1 MSGSDI
7 AAIFQGAV
15 VTVTLSL
22 IGILI
27 GLPIGLG
34 LALIRWANLPIGAG
48 IVTLYV
54 SMLRAT
60 PLVTLLLL
68 LFFVLPNIGVPIDPI
83 SAAILALVMNTS
95 AFNCEV
101 WRSALMNFPKDQYEA
116 AQSVGMR
123 AGQRFRRIVL
133 PQIVRVS
140 LPGLVNEMSLLIKV
154 TPVLA
159 VVGVVDITRAAVR
172 IGAQTYEPLPP
183 LLVAAALDRT
193 APDRGRG
200 RRMIHDFGIVW
211 NERALLLSGLANT
224 AILSTLAAIAAL
236 LLGFTLTPALMSKRL
251 AVSRA
256 ARIFVDGMRCVPFL
270 LFAYIVY
277 YGLPSFGVRLDNWTS
292 GLAAL
297 TVYNAAYMAEILRG
311 AWVVQPRE
319 PIEAGIA
326 FGFPE
331 IRLFR
336 RIILPPLLLSAGPVI
351 GNQMIQIIKDSAFL
365 TIIALPE
372 LTHAASS
379 IQSRHYVP
387 FAAFITA
394 VFLYWGLCLII
405 EAGVGSIGRLAEAR
419 R

>member
-1 MSGSDI
+1 MTGGDI
-7 AAIFQGAV
+7 AAIFQGAI

-34 LALIRWANLPIGAG
+34 LALIRWANVPVIAG

-68 LFFVLPNIGVPIDPI
+68 LFFALPNIGVPISPI

-123 AGQRFRRIVL
+123 AEQRFRRIVL

-183 LLVAAALDRT
+183 FLVA
-193 APDRGRG
+193 
-200 RRMIHDFGIVW
+200 
-211 NERALLLSGLANT
+211 
-224 AILSTLAAIAAL
+224 
-236 LLGFTLTPALMSKRL
+236 
-251 AVSRA
+251 
-256 ARIFVDGMRCVPFL
+256 
-270 LFAYIVY
+270 
-277 YGLPSFGVRLDNWTS
+277 
-292 GLAAL
+292 
-297 TVYNAAYMAEILRG
+297 
-311 AWVVQPRE
+311 
-319 PIEAGIA
+319 
-326 FGFPE
+326 
-331 IRLFR
+331 
-336 RIILPPLLLSAGPVI
+336 
-351 GNQMIQIIKDSAFL
+351 
-365 TIIALPE
+365 IAL
-372 LTHAASS
+372 
-379 IQSRHYVP
+379 YVP
-387 FAAFITA
+387 IVFAL
-394 VFLYWGLCLII
+394 VSLQRWI
-405 EAGVGSIGRLAEAR
+405 ERRQATAEAAA
-419 R
+419 

>member
-1 MSGSDI
+1 MSGGDI

-15 VTVTLSL
+15 VTVSLSL

-34 LALIRWANLPIGAG
+34 LALVRWANVPIAAG

-68 LFFVLPNIGVPIDPI
+68 LFFALPNVGVPIGPI

-123 AGQRFRRIVL
+123 AAQRFRRIVL

-172 IGAQTYEPLPP
+172 IGSETYEPLPP
-183 LLVAAALDRT
+183 FLVAVALYAPIVFALVSLQRWIERRQVAAE
-193 APDRGRG
+193 
-200 RRMIHDFGIVW
+200 V
-211 NERALLLSGLANT
+211 
-224 AILSTLAAIAAL
+224 
-236 LLGFTLTPALMSKRL
+236 
-251 AVSRA
+251 AV
-256 ARIFVDGMRCVPFL
+256 
-270 LFAYIVY
+270 
-277 YGLPSFGVRLDNWTS
+277 
-292 GLAAL
+292 
-297 TVYNAAYMAEILRG
+297 
-311 AWVVQPRE
+311 
-319 PIEAGIA
+319 
-326 FGFPE
+326 
-331 IRLFR
+331 
-336 RIILPPLLLSAGPVI
+336 
-351 GNQMIQIIKDSAFL
+351 
-365 TIIALPE
+365 
-372 LTHAASS
+372 
-379 IQSRHYVP
+379 
-387 FAAFITA
+387 
-394 VFLYWGLCLII
+394 
-405 EAGVGSIGRLAEAR
+405 
-419 R
+419 